1 MEIEDGVPTRESAL
15 RDNALLI
22 GMIIY
27 CIFALALPIIG
38 IIRAAKLI
46 IYGTEV
52 MAGAVN
58 AIGIGL
64 IGTAVNFPVGFT
76 FLSYPIANYMVFGS
90 TKIVENVTDVQKKKF
105 NKILNISLLILVCV
119 MVIAILFALYALL
132 NVEAIP
138 VTSAIIFIILQS
150 TGLLLF
156 ISGAISLF
164 FWD

>member
-15 RDNALLI
+15 KDNALLI

-38 IIRAAKLI
+38 IVRAAKLI

-52 MAGAVN
+52 MTSAIN

-76 FLSYPIANYMVFGS
+76 FLSYPIANYMVFGT
-90 TKIVENVTDVQKKKF
+90 TKIIKDATEAQKRKF
-105 NKILNISLLILVCV
+105 NNLLNIFLIVLVCV
-119 MVIAILFALYALL
+119 MIAAILLALYALI

-138 VTSAIIFIILQS
+138 VTAAIIFIILQAI
-150 TGLLLF
+150 GLLLF

-164 FWD
+164 FWG